1 MKEEAEGAE
10 LCRELLVEQGKSEVW
25 RTVAESLNT
34 TQPDQASQA
43 RDQFCQLANS
53 QTEGFRTFY
62 INQVVLQQ

>member
-1 MKEEAEGAE
+1 M
-10 LCRELLVEQGKSEVW
+10 LVEQGKSEVW

-43 RDQFCQLANS
+43 KDQFCQLANS

-62 INQVVLQQ
+62 TNQVVLQQ